1 MELAAPEVTR
11 ENLDGAKLLENRT
24 SKFPGAPR
32 SPLDRETALHER
44 PSWRGRN
51 NQPPWKKC
59 WTSSTYVGQALAPRK
74 KPLSRP
80 VILQSPKLS
89 SVGIVGWLYPVSLIS
104 FTIKAAM
111 GVTALTAVQSVTK
124 ASGVAQI
131 WLSITE
137 FTVVKNHTPAQNVA
151 VASASALISL
161 NTVVLTQ
168 VSGRTSA
175 WSAERPLVA
184 VQT

>member
-1 MELAAPEVTR
+1 MGLSCWRTGRQNSR
-11 ENLDGAKLLENRT
+11 EP
-24 SKFPGAPR
+24 PGRPWIARPR
-32 SPLDRETALHER
+32 YMSA

-131 WLSITE
+131 WLSIIE